1 MLCNGNSTEY
11 CGGGN
16 RLNVYDYLGQYS
28 ASLASTS
35 TAAATTAATS

>member
-16 RLNVYDYLGQYS
+16 RLNVYNYQGQYNPT
-28 ASLASTS
+28 AVSTS
-35 TAAATTAATS
+35 SATA